1 MERRRRSCE
10 QCESSIAI
18 SISRK
23 RKELKKEKKKA
34 FETCLEGEKV
44 RGKKKKKKISESDEK
59 TKKHKNLLTEFQ
71 EFLVRVSYELF

>member
-1 MERRRRSCE
+1 MRAVRIFHSHLHFS
-10 QCESSIAI
+10 QA
-18 SISRK
+18 K
-23 RKELKKEKKKA
+23 RVKKKA

-44 RGKKKKKKISESDEK
+44 RGKKTKKKISESDEK

>member
-1 MERRRRSCE
+1 MRAVRIFHSHLHFS
-10 QCESSIAI
+10 QA
-18 SISRK
+18 K
-23 RKELKKEKKKA
+23 RVKKKA

-44 RGKKKKKKISESDEK
+44 RGKKKKKISESDEK